1 MCWQVTA
8 VFGLEACDLIGE
20 LSGRDPATR
29 ATGLAS
35 ALRVFLRGSGLE
47 LESDE
52 PLVADHPGVVAGLDD
67 VRLAR
72 TDLDLGAVLVLHR
85 QPARVNHADMA
96 GPAGLGPGGGLAA
109 ARPPPP
115 RLDRNPPRGRP
126 AHTHDT
132 PAGFVGPPRLVGQIE
147 PPLFH
152 TRHDRLLSS

>member
-35 ALRVFLRGSGLE
+35 ALRVFLRRSGLE
-47 LESDE
+47 LESDV

-72 TDLDLGAVLVLHR
+72 TDLDLGAVLVLPR

-96 GPAGLGPGGGLAA
+96 GLAA
-109 ARPPPP
+109 LGSGDGLDAVRPAPP
-115 RLDRNPPRGRP
+115 RLEREPYRGRP
-126 AHTHDT
+126 A
-132 PAGFVGPPRLVGQIE
+132 PPPHL
-147 PPLFH
+147 PPGCWGV
-152 TRHDRLLSS
+152 